1 MAMQYVVR
9 RVHAA
14 LCPTT
19 EVGHEVFLIAAVQGL
34 AVDADVS
41 AGNTFQRDDQHI
53 ARTPRCREQFLSVQI
68 ELSEPRHLR
77 WEIDNFTFEPRLCAC
92 LNIANARGH
101 QLMREVEQAPLVF
114 L

>member
-1 MAMQYVVR
+1 M
-9 RVHAA
+9 
-14 LCPTT
+14 T
-19 EVGHEVFLIAAVQGL
+19 EVGHEVFLIPAVQGL

-41 AGNTFQRDDQHI
+41 ARNTFQRDDQHI
-53 ARTPRCREQFLSVQI
+53 TRTPRCREQFLSVQI

-77 WEIDNFTFEPRLCAC
+77 WDIDNITFQPLFCAC

-101 QLMREVEQAPLVF
+101 QLVREVEQAPLVF